1 MLQKQRES
9 SLIPVIQD
17 KPGYIRPMSISEAVS
32 RNPKSMLTLQK
43 ERGLK
48 PLIGWVKGRLIE
60 LFTYLGAFDIASE
73 YQIQM
78 LATRICA
85 KYYYWTPTELDFAF
99 LSFANGEYGK
109 LHHYNHDRDTSV
121 INPQDIMEA
130 LDKFE
135 KDLLEE
141 RGRVEE
147 EKKRQEEAKQA
158 AEDAKKP
165 HGLEAWKNYC
175 KSNGLDPA
183 THKLASVK
191 LHNVNEEL
199 YGTSEQRASAEHK
212 FQPLRKK
219 KL

>member
-1 MLQKQRES
+1 
-9 SLIPVIQD
+9 
-17 KPGYIRPMSISEAVS
+17 
-32 RNPKSMLTLQK
+32 MLTLRK

-141 RGRVEE
+141 RGRVED

-158 AEDAKKP
+158 AKDAKKP
-165 HGLEAWKNYC
+165 HGLEAWKLYC
-175 KSNGLDPA
+175 ESHGLDPD
-183 THKLASVK
+183 THRIQSVK
-191 LHNVNEEL
+191 LHDVNEEL
-199 YGTSEQRASAEHK
+199 YPERDENGIIKRTIDK
-212 FQPLRKK
+212 IKRK
-219 KL
+219 L